1 MVGCTVSVELA
12 TAYVSV
18 VPSAK
23 GFQGA
28 LAKELGAP
36 VTAVGTKAGTDL
48 SNSFSQS
55 VGKTGAKLTKTL
67 TPAAA
72 AVGAVSAKIAS
83 SWNSG
88 TDAIVAATGASGD
101 ALDSMT
107 ESMKTVGGQVPQ
119 NLGEVG
125 EAIGEVNTRL
135 GLSGAPLEDMT
146 KKMLDLARISGGD
159 VTSTIAATTRVFGD
173 WGVATEDQSGVLDKL
188 YATTQ
193 SSGIG
198 LEKLS
203 GLVVQFGAPLRQMG
217 FSMEESIALFG
228 KWEKEGVNTETAMSG
243 MRQALGKLAKS
254 GEDPKKAFA
263 DVSEAIKGAGSIAEA
278 NQLSMELFGSR
289 AGPDMAA
296 AIREGRFEIDDLVQ
310 GFGSSE
316 GALDDAA
323 ARTLHLS
330 DRFKM
335 MANTVTGV
343 VGPYAEMGMGLA
355 GVAAGIGPVMQ
366 GLGAMGPMLGKV
378 AAGMKLSVLWS
389 GILKAATAVGTAIQ
403 WLFNA
408 ALTANPVG
416 IVVVAIAALV
426 AGLVWFFTQTEAGRK
441 IIKVVWGAIK
451 NAIGG
456 VVSWFQDTAMPIISK
471 VFSVIAAA
479 VRFVWKIY
487 SAYWSLI
494 FRAIKSVID
503 WIVVN
508 VWPKI
513 KAVFSAIVTAVK
525 WVFKAYKTYFA
536 LIFRAIKSVIDWIV
550 ANVWPKIQA
559 VFSAIVTA
567 AKWVFKAYKT
577 YFALILGAVRKV
589 IDWIVV
595 NVWPKIK
602 AAFDAAV
609 RVAQNLADKFR
620 AVWSRVRE
628 IVGTVVGWVKNYVI
642 GNFNR
647 VRDVTVAVFNRV
659 RDVIVSAINRA
670 KDVLRSVKDAI
681 DNVIGWFKDIASRI
695 GGTLGKIADKISGPF
710 KSAFNAIA
718 NAWNSTIGKLSWT
731 VPSWVLG
738 PMGGKSISAPKLP
751 TLAEG
756 ATVMPKRGGTLA
768 ILAEAGKAETVV
780 DTGLINAR
788 MSELETLRGQ
798 KLNMPQYMTIVDA
811 NGQLMGTMKVAA
823 NEAVAGVALS
833 LATGRIV

>member
-228 KWEKEGVNTETAMSG
+228 KWEKEGVNTETAMGG

-335 MANTVTGV
+335 MANTVTGA

-503 WIVVN
+503 WIV
-508 VWPKI
+508 
-513 KAVFSAIVTAVK
+513 
-525 WVFKAYKTYFA
+525 
-536 LIFRAIKSVIDWIV
+536 

-577 YFALILGAVRKV
+577 YFALILGTVRKV
-589 IDWIVV
+589 IDWIVA